1 MNLSKVRTSV
11 HCGSHLSNVKAQV
24 QKVLRTDED
33 MKHFYEYLQ
42 FRNETEPDKTDLC
55 RVDALH
61 KVAESI
67 GCIHCFHRVQNMVM
81 HAFNGSD
88 VVPLEFLG
96 ANPLEAIARFVDE
109 PAVQRTNFLVHLHA
123 SIDMTTDRCISVGPR
138 YTLSPFLGNLK
149 TMLDQTEGLRSDG
162 RELSALEGI
171 TDEQNQYIS
180 MMSDC
185 VTEFVAAAFKFETT
199 RPFKKNACVF
209 VQALVTV
216 FEKLCTTLFN
226 TCHKVRERF
235 HRSDVPSLTSINM
248 RRYLD
253 SYKEDV
259 DVAKYKSALLS
270 IHILNLQR
278 IDAFRT
284 FYTEACD
291 QVVSFD
297 AMYTHECSR
306 LWKYVD
312 QEDFIWPY
320 FDTPI
325 KNLLIAQL
333 ELGLGPMLARS
344 AEFTQGRYPT
354 VIQELGMLEMRCT
367 KLQQGHLDVWT
378 RTKDRVLEQM
388 VPTGFALTEM
398 IRVDIETASN
408 DAIRMCTNAIEE
420 FTGKMRMST
429 PVIDRTFHTDPLD
442 GLRQRGIVRIAN
454 LRMMCNFS
462 FGLRHLSALAAF
474 LHDYHPAI
482 QERVCGTDY
491 HVQLFVRNAV
501 LEKHIQTLLD
511 NFSEYARQAYMRDII
526 ASAQEPKCVRSAT
539 KKSKGPKQKK
549 MEKNTAA
556 ALISTT
562 KSSDSELSVLAVTS
576 DHDEDVWEE
585 VRSKKKSTAETIK
598 SNHERSRGKSH
609 TQKKK
614 NQSQKCPTPI
624 CNSQRYTY
632 NSPSTVTKRR
642 NDIRASSPNPY
653 RPEPVA
659 SEPEPVASEPGS
671 VASEPG
677 SVASEPGSVASE
689 PGSVASEPVVT
700 RSESEGN
707 VASEHPPAVE
717 PPQSKRERRRG
728 RARSQPQMAT
738 EYAHVLNHA
747 LFASASA
754 APSVVDPLV
763 LASFAASQ
771 VSQPVPM
778 PSHQVA
784 VPARLFGG
792 VLPRE
797 YASVPFMTFPRVY
810 I

>member
-11 HCGSHLSNVKAQV
+11 HCGSHLSNVKDRV
-24 QKVLRTDED
+24 QKVLRNDED

-55 RVDALH
+55 RVDVLH
-61 KVAESI
+61 KVAASI
-67 GCIHCFHRVQNMVM
+67 DCIHCFQRVQNMVM
-81 HAFNGSD
+81 HEFHGSD

-109 PAVQRTNFLVHLHA
+109 PAVQRNNFLVHLHE
-123 SIDMTTDRCISVGPR
+123 SIVMTTDRCISVGPR

-162 RELSALEGI
+162 KELSALEGI

-199 RPFKKNACVF
+199 RPFKKNVCVF
-209 VQALVTV
+209 VQALVNV

-259 DVAKYKSALLS
+259 DAVKYKSAQLS
-270 IHILNLQR
+270 VHILNLQR

-312 QEDFIWPY
+312 QEDFLWPY
-320 FDTPI
+320 FDAPI

-333 ELGLGPMLARS
+333 ELGLGPILARS

-354 VIQELGMLEMRCT
+354 VIQELGMLEMRCM
-367 KLQQGHLDVWT
+367 KLQQGHLEVWT
-378 RTKDRVLEQM
+378 KTKDRVLEQM
-388 VPTGFALTEM
+388 LPTGFALTGM
-398 IRVDIETASN
+398 IRADIETASN
-408 DAIRMCTNAIEE
+408 DAIRICTSAIEE
-420 FTGKMRMST
+420 FTGKMRMSA
-429 PVIDRTFHTDPLD
+429 PVIDRTFRTDPLD
-442 GLRQRGIVRIAN
+442 ALRQRGIVRIAN
-454 LRMMCNFS
+454 LRMLCNFS

-511 NFSEYARQAYMRDII
+511 NFSEYAREAYMREII
-526 ASAQEPKCVRSAT
+526 ASVQEPKCVRSAT
-539 KKSKGPKQKK
+539 KKGKGPKQKK
-549 MEKNTAA
+549 MEKNTTVPV
-556 ALISTT
+556 SMK
-562 KSSDSELSVLAVTS
+562 KSSNPEPSVLIVAS
-576 DHDEDVWEE
+576 DHDEDDVWEE
-585 VRSKKKSTAETIK
+585 VRSKKKSTGETIK
-598 SNHERSRGKSH
+598 SSNHERSRGKSH
-609 TQKKK
+609 AQTKK
-614 NQSQKCPTPI
+614 NQPQKCPAPI
-624 CNSQRYTY
+624 CNSQQQQHYTH
-632 NSPSTVTKRR
+632 STFTGIAKRR
-642 NDIRASSPNPY
+642 NNIRAVSPNPY
-653 RPEPVA
+653 RPEPEPEPAAQDPEPAA
-659 SEPEPVASEPGS
+659 SEPEPAVQDPEPTIETG
-671 VASEPG
+671 
-677 SVASEPGSVASE
+677 
-689 PGSVASEPVVT
+689 
-700 RSESEGN
+700 
-707 VASEHPPAVE
+707 ASEHSPPVE
-717 PPQSKRERRRG
+717 PSQSKRERRRG

-754 APSVVDPLV
+754 APSTVDPLV

-771 VSQPVPM
+771 VSQPVPL
-778 PSHQVA
+778 PHHQVA